1 MGCCGSKRQQAA
13 ASGGRAVAGPLGSA
27 APVTGARGEGSHRAG
42 GQSPGTVGVAF
53 VALGAAPLS
62 LSGAVTGR
70 RYQFGVRGART
81 VVDERDAAAFDSVG
95 ALRRV
100 G

>member
-13 ASGGRAVAGPLGSA
+13 GSGGRAVAGPLGGA
-27 APVTGARGEGSHRAG
+27 APVTGARGAGSHGARD
-42 GQSPGTVGVAF
+42 QSPGTVGVAF
-53 VALGAAPLS
+53 VALGMAPLT
-62 LSGAVTGR
+62 LTGAVTGR
-70 RYQFGVRGART
+70 RYQFGVGGART
-81 VVDERDAAAFDSVG
+81 VVDERDAAALDSVG